1 MQWKT
6 CFTTWAVKIWN
17 SQPNKIWFA
26 QILALSISKNVIKS
40 CFGHFTFTLFYLH
53 YTEAIMLNLD
63 IEFEAVLISFVMN
76 SWFHLIL
83 HCKEQDQSHLLT
95 ILPEN
100 FEIFRNND
108 YISWI
113 NEKNT
118 IVINIK
124 QKSIKIKKMIW
135 WFWYLSIVPMQG

>member
-1 MQWKT
+1 M
-6 CFTTWAVKIWN
+6 F
-17 SQPNKIWFA
+17 
-26 QILALSISKNVIKS
+26 L
-40 CFGHFTFTLFYLH
+40 GHFTFTLFYLH

-63 IEFEAVLISFVMN
+63 LEFEAVLFSFVMN

-100 FEIFRNND
+100 LKYLEIIA

-113 NEKNT
+113 NRKNNSYQSET
-118 IVINIK
+118 EIN
-124 QKSIKIKKMIW
+124 QNKILLYDD
-135 WFWYLSIVPMQG
+135 FDN